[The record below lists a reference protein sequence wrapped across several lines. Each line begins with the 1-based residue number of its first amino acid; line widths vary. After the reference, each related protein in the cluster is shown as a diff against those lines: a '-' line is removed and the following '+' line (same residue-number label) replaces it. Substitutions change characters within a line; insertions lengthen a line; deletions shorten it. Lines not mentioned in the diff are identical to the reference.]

1 MKALILIAV
10 FLAVFLLVISFYYLE
25 MDRRTLKKE
34 KYLKRL
40 ARERRKEV
48 GEALN
53 NEAGTTGLLESITGR
68 IMDVA
73 LIESLL
79 ISADVPISVG
89 RFLAISLGMGLL
101 FIVPPMILATN
112 PFVIFLFLIIGALI
126 PTIYVFHLKKKR
138 EETLV
143 KQLPDAI
150 EMIARAIKAGQSTD
164 GALQEV
170 GRGFPPPI
178 GSEISA
184 VYDEVA
190 MGLPF
195 ETAIRNLENRYPGIP
210 DIKILCTTFIV
221 QRETGGNLTEILEGL
236 SSIIRDRFRF
246 KMYVKALTAEG
257 RTTSLLLGLIPF
269 GFAAITWFLN
279 PKYISILFVHPTG
292 KKLLLCAIFLE
303 ALGFYVMRRMARI
316 NI

>member
-1 MKALILIAV
+1 VKVFILIIVFWAVFFLVLSLYYIGIDRKALKK
-10 FLAVFLLVISFYYLE
+10 
-25 MDRRTLKKE
+25 RR
-34 KYLKRL
+34 YLKRL
-40 ARERRKEV
+40 ARERRKEAGKTLN
-48 GEALN
+48 GEA
-53 NEAGTTGLLESITGR
+53 GITGLLESITDR
-68 IMDVA
+68 IMDIA

-89 RFLAISLGMGLL
+89 RFLAISLGMGIL
-101 FIVPPMILATN
+101 FIVPLMVLATN
-112 PFVIFLFLIIGALI
+112 PFVMFLSLIIGAVT
-126 PTIYVFHLKKKR
+126 PTLYVLHLKKKR

-150 EMIARAIKAGQSTD
+150 DMITRAIKAGQSTD

-178 GSEISA
+178 GSEIST

-210 DIKILCTTFIV
+210 DIKIFCTTFIV

-246 KMYVKALTAEG
+246 KMHVKALTAEG

-279 PKYISILFVHPTG
+279 PRYISILFVHPTG
-292 KKLLLCAIFLE
+292 RKLLLCAIFLE
-303 ALGFYVMRRMARI
+303 ALGFYVMRKMVRI
-316 NI
+316 DI